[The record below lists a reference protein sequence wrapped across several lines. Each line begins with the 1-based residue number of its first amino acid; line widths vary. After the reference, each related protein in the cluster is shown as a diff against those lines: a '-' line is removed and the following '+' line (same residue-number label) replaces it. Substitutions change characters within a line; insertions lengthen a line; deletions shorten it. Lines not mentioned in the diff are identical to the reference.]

1 MKNLIIFGIFIIAM
15 VLVQFAQAQTAD
27 ELIDNY
33 LAAMGGKEK
42 LLTLKSYRKEG
53 SLSVQGTDVTIVITK
68 LDGVGARKDIAVMGM
83 QNYQIVT
90 PTAGTVFMPIM
101 GQTAPE
107 AMPEDQFKTEQNE
120 LDTKDVFLNYKDNG
134 IIVKTEGKQK
144 IDDTECN
151 KLVVT
156 FKNGATAQFYFD
168 AKTHYLFR
176 TISSQKVNGEVSE
189 IFTTYTNYK
198 QNADGY
204 WFAYTNTN
212 NRGETNFD
220 KIETNLKIDPSI
232 FK

>member
-1 MKNLIIFGIFIIAM
+1 
-15 VLVQFAQAQTAD
+15 
-27 ELIDNY
+27 
-33 LAAMGGKEK
+33 
-42 LLTLKSYRKEG
+42 
-53 SLSVQGTDVTIVITK
+53 
-68 LDGVGARKDIAVMGM
+68 
-83 QNYQIVT
+83 
-90 PTAGTVFMPIM
+90 
-101 GQTAPE
+101 
-107 AMPEDQFKTEQNE
+107 

-144 IDDTECN
+144 IDDIECN

-168 AKTHYLFR
+168 AKTHYLFK
-176 TISSQKVNGEVSE
+176 TISLQKVNGEASE
-189 IFTTYTNYK
+189 IFTTFTNYK